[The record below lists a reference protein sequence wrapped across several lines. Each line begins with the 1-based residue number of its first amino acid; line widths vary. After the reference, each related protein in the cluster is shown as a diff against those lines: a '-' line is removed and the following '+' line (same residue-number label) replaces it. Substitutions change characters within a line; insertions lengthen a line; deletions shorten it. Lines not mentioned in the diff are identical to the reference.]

1 MARVASTVRPRIL
14 PELHL
19 RKHRSCQNWSMH
31 APEEQFEEELMEI
44 SAIADDTLRF
54 ARIIAWCT
62 SKPDDVPFALHQLIS
77 RRYKHA
83 SPTSVGL
90 PESRRQ

>member
-1 MARVASTVRPRIL
+1 
-14 PELHL
+14 
-19 RKHRSCQNWSMH
+19 MH
-31 APEEQFEEELMEI
+31 TPEEQFEEELMEI

-54 ARIIAWCT
+54 ARIIAWCAP
-62 SKPDDVPFALHQLIS
+62 KPDDVPFAHQLIS
-77 RRYKHA
+77 RRNKHA